1 MADSPKT
8 RLDRIAR
15 DLSRTLLHGSRVT
28 DNSGHIQPA
37 TIATAQQIRVDLP
50 ASGPMSF
57 EFSVGGATTPV
68 LISRSDAINSQTFMT
83 EALGKDRAK
92 YLTLA
97 ADDTL
102 PTWVFVQRS
111 YTIVNPMPKEDKID
125 IAVPD
130 PATPGAI
137 RKLVIAKLPASAL
150 AEVSPTTDS
159 FVSLTHFDST
169 SNSMVALPRSSWQPA
184 IMLRFKLKAAPP
196 APDLPAGTQIFE
208 LEGTPQGDR
217 YFLDRLGL
225 LDAFLSA
232 TSDPNPPDIEVVV
245 LALQET
251 VAGTP
256 AKIDDWT
263 IIRTNLTREARSGE
277 TALTLAAAAEPAGLP
292 FVAMSGG
299 DANQDKDAVRLLQMI
314 SITNSGGYF
323 LRTATAPAKAD
334 TLADTLV
341 VSIVLKAQPDS
352 DTDHEESA
360 WLPRAANAVALA
372 SATAPD
378 SIRFN
383 GLEHIQIAPAVP
395 PGHVLFGWTRS
406 EPDTKTTDEDKFG
419 YGTISL
425 VEYSAIDGAGQQVG
439 LESADTVVA
448 ISPSQSL
455 RGKSFERM
463 RPTAARGVI
472 GAHHLHTGN
481 VAAIRL
487 GGRASASAVIA
498 MADATTGTVVQHFRA
513 TLQCFDEKTQQSPYW
528 RLSDQSRSQI
538 TFTPGFRDVFGNRF
552 EAASA
557 PAVRRRLFYTDPLT
571 NPAEWPGIRFAAY
584 PGQQSGKPY
593 LYLEMQYRYLKQ
605 GEDKRARIKRL
616 KEIRAQLLG
625 ANADMATTISADP
638 IISGTV
644 NLSTAKLADQIGKWI
659 DLENINEDQQDD
671 PLVEPLAPIACNGPV
686 NDLWRFEPTLT
697 IARTNPNYGP
707 ADGDLPDN
715 AVLAAQIKA
724 QIGTASSRVWL
735 QAASASPTSLPQLS
749 ALAAAPRPN
758 DEFRKIAKAFQ
769 ENFAAAMNMQVG
781 FLRNRLNEHELW
793 LVPNGF
799 FPTAPSAAS
808 YAGWFF
814 ATARPLSNKL
824 GTESFTV
831 PDFKGRCTTGGPDCW
846 RKHPI
851 LAQTVIDQDLDELGR
866 AAFRLVE
873 QESTAL
879 AVMTDRSNATAARQL
894 LSEREQIAL
903 TLTSFQGDGGPG
915 YLVPLYDNPDG
926 LEPTGVSRAC
936 KDAFLGN
943 LNAFYDV
950 DTVVQLPLAT
960 ASSDKILTFEGKVTA
975 TFAAG
980 SAAPRPLVSNVLI
993 GGGDGKVT
1001 VLYDLPP
1008 GTRDCNAVQ
1017 RLETI
1022 TALIHHIQLPLKAG
1036 APADKNLFNQGPW
1049 LELVVP
1055 QQLAWKGTPADFIP
1069 VADRRFPA
1077 KPVFKA
1083 TETLLPWLN
1092 TATPP
1097 ITASNAALLVRWGW
1111 RFTFGLIDASRND
1124 VVHVTVRYN
1133 EPPAG
1138 SGTAS
1143 ALTAAAAEW
1152 RPQSLLN
1159 SLVALKMLQDNL
1171 RNISKPER
1179 LQITADLATFLR
1191 QTLAGGAA
1199 MTVLA
1204 AAARPEDHFAIKYEQ
1219 STPDADLGGRAIMK
1233 GSISVAWSAPATTRT
1248 MTVSALADANNNNA
1262 VLTGNAPVRNYRIA
1276 LRLLRNEKFRLVT
1289 DHAANPSLIYECAP
1303 VDAPLE
1309 CWASNVW
1316 PPTLTFDL
1324 TGHTLQQG
1332 LRDFFAGLLL
1342 GTDLSSIDLEVG
1354 AALRWQSG
1362 KLEGT
1367 TPFSIL
1373 PTDIK
1378 PTGLNAA
1385 NAVADFVHA
1394 KYTALLGSSIPPDV
1408 TPKLRL
1414 RVKLTTPDTGAAR
1427 RTLLDLNAIDFPL

>member
-1 MADSPKT
+1 MADSPQT
-8 RLDRIAR
+8 RLDRIGR

-28 DNSGHIQPA
+28 DNSGHVRPA
-37 TIATAQQIRVDLP
+37 TVATAQQIRVDP
-50 ASGPMSF
+50 PPSGPMSF

-68 LISRSDAINSQTFMT
+68 LISRPDAINSQAFMT
-83 EALGKDRAK
+83 DALGKDRAK

-97 ADDTL
+97 ADDRL
-102 PTWVFVQRS
+102 PTWVFGQRS
-111 YTIVNPMPKEDKID
+111 YTIANPIPNEDKIE
-125 IAVPD
+125 IEVPD
-130 PATPGAI
+130 PATPGAK
-137 RKLVIAKLPASAL
+137 RKLIIAKLPTSAL
-150 AEVSPTTDS
+150 AEVSPTTGS
-159 FVSLTHFDST
+159 FVSLTRFDST
-169 SNSMVALPRSSWQPA
+169 SNSMVALPRSNWQPA
-184 IMLRFKLKAAPP
+184 IMLRFKLNAAPP
-196 APDLPAGTQIFE
+196 TPDLPAGAQIFE

-232 TSDPNPPDIEVVV
+232 TSDPNPPDLEAVV
-245 LALQET
+245 LALQESA
-251 VAGTP
+251 AGAP

-277 TALTLAAAAEPAGLP
+277 TALTRAAAAEPAKLP
-292 FVAMSGG
+292 FVAISGG
-299 DANQDKDAVRLLQMI
+299 DADQDKDAVRLLQMI

-334 TLADTLV
+334 TLVL
-341 VSIVLKAQPDS
+341 SIVLKAKPDS
-352 DTDHEESA
+352 DKDNEESM

-378 SIRFN
+378 SVRFN

-395 PGHVLFGWTRS
+395 PGHVLFGWTRA
-406 EPDTKTTDEDKFG
+406 EPDSKTTDEDKFG

-425 VEYSAIDGAGQQVG
+425 VEYSAIDGAGQPVG

-448 ISPSQSL
+448 ISPSQPL

-463 RPTAARGVI
+463 SPLLASGVS
-472 GAHHLHTGN
+472 GAHYLHTGDI
-481 VAAIRL
+481 AAIRL
-487 GGRASASAVIA
+487 GGRASASAAIA
-498 MADATTGTVVQHFRA
+498 TAEATASTVVQHFRA
-513 TLQCFDEKTQQSPYW
+513 TLQCFDERTKQSPYW

-584 PGQQSGKPY
+584 PGLQNGKPY
-593 LYLEMQYRYLKQ
+593 LHLEMQYRYLKR
-605 GEDKRARIKRL
+605 GEDKKARIKRL

-625 ANADMATTISADP
+625 ANADVATTISAEP
-638 IISGTV
+638 IVTGTV

-659 DLENINEDQQDD
+659 DLENENQDQRDD
-671 PLVEPLAPIACNGPV
+671 PLVEPLAPIVCNGAV
-686 NDLWRFEPTLT
+686 DDLCKFEPTLT
-697 IARTNPNYGP
+697 ITRTNPNYGP
-707 ADGDLPDN
+707 ADGDLPDS

-749 ALAAAPRPN
+749 SLAVAPRPN
-758 DEFRKIAKAFQ
+758 DEFCKIAKAFQ

-781 FLRNRLNEHELW
+781 FQRNRLNEHELW

-799 FPTAPSAAS
+799 FPTAR
-808 YAGWFF
+808 YADWAF

-824 GTESFTV
+824 GTESLRV
-831 PDFKGRCTTGGPDCW
+831 PDFNASCTTSGPDCW
-846 RKHPI
+846 RNHPI
-851 LAQTVIDQDLDELGR
+851 IAQTVIDQDLDELGR
-866 AAFRLVE
+866 VAFRLVE
-873 QESTAL
+873 QESTGL
-879 AVMTDRSNATAARQL
+879 AVMSDRGNASAARRL

-915 YLVPLYDNPDG
+915 YLVPLYDKPDG
-926 LEPTGVSRAC
+926 LEPPGVVRAC
-936 KDAFLGN
+936 KDAFLRN
-943 LNAFYDV
+943 LNAFYDT
-950 DTVVQLPLAT
+950 DTVVQLPLA
-960 ASSDKILTFEGKVTA
+960 AAGSDKIQTFEGSVTA
-975 TFAAG
+975 TFAAD
-980 SAAPRPLVSNVLI
+980 SAAPRPLVSNFLV
-993 GGGDGKVT
+993 GGGDDKVT

-1008 GTRDCNAVQ
+1008 GTRDYNAVQ
-1017 RLETI
+1017 RLERI
-1022 TALIHHIQLPLKAG
+1022 TAVIHHIQLPVKEG
-1036 APADKNLFNQGPW
+1036 APKDKNLFNQGPW
-1049 LELVVP
+1049 LELVEP
-1055 QQLAWKGTPADFIP
+1055 QQLAWEAPAGFIP

-1077 KPVFKA
+1077 KPVIKA

-1097 ITASNAALLVRWGW
+1097 ITTSNASLLVRWGW

-1133 EPPAG
+1133 ESPAG

-1159 SLVALKMLQDNL
+1159 CLVALKLLEDHL
-1171 RNISKPER
+1171 RTISEPER

-1191 QTLAGGAA
+1191 QMLAGGATMKA
-1199 MTVLA
+1199 LA
-1204 AAARPEDHFAIKYEQ
+1204 TAAQPKDQFAIRYEQ
-1219 STPDADLGGRAIMK
+1219 TTPDADLGGRSIMK
-1233 GSISVAWSAPATTRT
+1233 GPISVAWSAPASTRNV
-1248 MTVSALADANNNNA
+1248 TVSALADANNNNA
-1262 VLTGNAPVRNYRIA
+1262 VLTGNSPVRNYRTA
-1276 LRLLRNEKFRLVT
+1276 LRLLRNERFGPS

-1303 VDAPLE
+1303 VESPLE
-1309 CWASNVW
+1309 CWASNIW
-1316 PPTLTFDL
+1316 SATLTFDL
-1324 TGHTLQQG
+1324 TGHTLQQA

-1342 GTDLSSIDLEVG
+1342 GTNLSSIGLEVG

-1414 RVKLTTPDTGAAR
+1414 RVKLTTDDTGAAR

>member
-1 MADSPKT
+1 MADNPKT

-15 DLSRTLLHGSRVT
+15 DISRTLLHGSRVT
-28 DNSGHIQPA
+28 DNSGHIRPA
-37 TIATAQQIRVDLP
+37 TIATAQQVRVDLP

-68 LISRSDAINSQTFMT
+68 LISRQDAINSQTFMT
-83 EALGKDRAK
+83 DALGKDRAK

-97 ADDTL
+97 ADGTL
-102 PTWVFVQRS
+102 PTWVFGQRS
-111 YTIVNPMPKEDKID
+111 YTIANPVPKEDQIE
-125 IAVPD
+125 IEVPD
-130 PATPGAI
+130 PGTPGTK
-137 RKLVIAKLPASAL
+137 RKFVIAKLPASAL

-159 FVSLTHFDST
+159 FVSLIRFDST
-169 SNSMVALPRSSWQPA
+169 SNSMVALPRSGWQPA
-184 IMLRFKLKAAPP
+184 IMLRFKLKPV
-196 APDLPAGTQIFE
+196 PDLPAGTQIFE

-232 TSDPNPPDIEVVV
+232 TSDPNPPDIEAVV
-245 LALQET
+245 LALQKT
-251 VAGTP
+251 AAGTP
-256 AKIDDWT
+256 AEIDDWT

-277 TALTLAAAAEPAGLP
+277 TALTLAAAAEPAALP
-292 FVAMSGG
+292 YVAISGG

-323 LRTATAPAKAD
+323 LRTATALD
-334 TLADTLV
+334 QADTLV
-341 VSIVLKAQPDS
+341 LSIVLKAKPDS
-352 DTDHEESA
+352 HTDHEESA

-372 SATAPD
+372 SATEPD

-406 EPDTKTTDEDKFG
+406 EPDSKTSPEDKFG

-425 VEYSAIDGAGQQVG
+425 VEYSAIDGVGVG

-448 ISPSQSL
+448 ISPSQPL

-463 RPTAARGVI
+463 RPLAASGVT
-472 GAHHLHTGN
+472 GAHYLHTGDI
-481 VAAIRL
+481 AAIRL
-487 GGRASASAVIA
+487 GGRASASAAITTA
-498 MADATTGTVVQHFRA
+498 AATTGTVVQHFRA
-513 TLQCFDEKTQQSPYW
+513 TLQCFDEKTQSPYW
-528 RLSDQSRSQI
+528 RLSDESRRQI

-557 PAVRRRLFYTDPLT
+557 PAVRRRLFYTDPLI

-593 LYLEMQYRYLKQ
+593 LYLEMQYRYLNK
-605 GEDKRARIKRL
+605 GEKKDSRIKRL

-625 ANADMATTISADP
+625 ANADVETTVSADP
-638 IISGTV
+638 IVSGIV
-644 NLSTAKLADQIGKWI
+644 NLSTTKLADKIGKWV
-659 DLENINEDQQDD
+659 DLENKNEDQQDD

-686 NDLWRFEPTLT
+686 NALWRFEPTLT
-697 IARTNPNYGP
+697 ITRTNPNYGP
-707 ADGDLPDN
+707 AKGDLP
-715 AVLAAQIKA
+715 AEELLAAQIEA
-724 QIGTASSRVWL
+724 QISTASSRVWL
-735 QAASASPTSLPQLS
+735 QAASANPTSLPQLS
-749 ALAAAPRPN
+749 ARAAAPRPN
-758 DEFRKIAKAFQ
+758 DEFRKVAKAFQ

-781 FLRNRLNEHELW
+781 FLRNRFNEHELW

-808 YAGWFF
+808 YADWFF

-831 PDFKGRCTTGGPDCW
+831 PDFKANCTTSGPNCW
-846 RKHPI
+846 RRHPI
-851 LAQTVIDQDLDELGR
+851 IAQTVIDQDLDELGR
-866 AAFRLVE
+866 VAFRLVE

-879 AVMTDRSNATAARQL
+879 GVMTDRGNATAARQL

-903 TLTSFQGDGGPG
+903 TLTSFQGDNGPG
-915 YLVPLYDNPDG
+915 YLVPLYKKPDG
-926 LEPTGVSRAC
+926 LEPAGVVRAC

-943 LNAFYDV
+943 LNAFYDI

-960 ASSDKILTFEGKVTA
+960 AGSDKILTFEGRVTA
-975 TFAAG
+975 TFADN
-980 SAAPRPLVSNVLI
+980 STVRPRVSDVLI
-993 GGGDGKVT
+993 GGGDRKVT

-1008 GTRDCNAVQ
+1008 GTRDYKAVQ
-1017 RLETI
+1017 RLESI
-1022 TALIHHIQLPLKAG
+1022 TAVIHHIQLPLKEG
-1036 APADKNLFNQGPW
+1036 VPKDKNLFNLGSW
-1049 LELVVP
+1049 LELVEP
-1055 QQLAWKGTPADFIP
+1055 QRLAWKAPADFIP

-1077 KPVFKA
+1077 KPIIKA

-1097 ITASNAALLVRWGW
+1097 ITASNASLLVRWGW
-1111 RFTFGLIDASRND
+1111 RFTFDLIDASRD
-1124 VVHVTVRYN
+1124 DIVHVTVRYN
-1133 EPPAG
+1133 EPPA
-1138 SGTAS
+1138 AAVS
-1143 ALTAAAAEW
+1143 ALTAAAEW

-1159 SLVALKMLQDNL
+1159 GLFAAKLLQDNL
-1171 RNISKPER
+1171 LNVSEPER
-1179 LQITADLATFLR
+1179 LQIVADLASFLR
-1191 QTLAGGAA
+1191 QKLAGGAA
-1199 MTVLA
+1199 LTTLSA
-1204 AAARPEDHFAIKYEQ
+1204 DDQPKDCFEIKWRET
-1219 STPDADLGGRAIMK
+1219 TPTTDLGARAIMK
-1233 GSISVAWSAPATTRT
+1233 GPISVAWSGDDKRVTA
-1248 MTVSALADANNNNA
+1248 TVSALADATNNKA
-1262 VLTGNAPVRNYRIA
+1262 ALTGNAPVRNYRTA
-1276 LRLLRNEKFRLVT
+1276 LQLRRNERFGFGAVT
-1289 DHAANPSLIYECAP
+1289 DPAANPSLIYECAP
-1303 VDAPLE
+1303 VESPLE

-1316 PPTLTFDL
+1316 PRPPMPTLTFDL
-1324 TGHTLQQG
+1324 TGQTLQQG

-1342 GTDLSSIDLEVG
+1342 GTDLKSIDLEVG
-1354 AALRWQSG
+1354 AALCWQSG

-1378 PTGLNAA
+1378 PTGLDA

-1394 KYTALLGSSIPPDV
+1394 KFTALLGSSIPPDV
-1408 TPKLRL
+1408 APKLRL
-1414 RVKLTTPDTGAAR
+1414 RVKLTTANAGAAR
-1427 RTLLDLNAIDFPL
+1427 RTLLDVNAIDFPL

>member
-1 MADSPKT
+1 MADRPET

-28 DNSGHIQPA
+28 DNSGHIRPA

-50 ASGPMSF
+50 ASGPMNF
-57 EFSVGGATTPV
+57 EFLAGGAATPV
-68 LISRSDAINSQTFMT
+68 LISRPDAINSQSFMT
-83 EALGKDRAK
+83 DALGKDRAK

-102 PTWVFVQRS
+102 PTWVFGQRS
-111 YTIVNPMPKEDKID
+111 YTIANPVPKEDKID
-125 IAVPD
+125 ITVPD
-130 PATPGAI
+130 PAAPGAT

-150 AEVSPTTDS
+150 AEVSPTTDNY
-159 FVSLTHFDST
+159 VTLTRFDST
-169 SNSMVALPRSSWQPA
+169 SNSMVALPRSGWQPA
-184 IMLRFKLKAAPP
+184 IKLRFKLKAAPP

-208 LEGTPQGDR
+208 LEGTLQGDR

-232 TSDPNPPDIEVVV
+232 TSDPNPPDIEAVA

-251 VAGTP
+251 SAGTP
-256 AKIDDWT
+256 TQIDDWT

-277 TALTLAAAAEPAGLP
+277 TALTVAAAAGLAALP
-292 FVAMSGG
+292 FVAISGG
-299 DANQDKDAVRLLQMI
+299 DADQDKDAVRLLQMI

-334 TLADTLV
+334 TLVL
-341 VSIVLKAQPDS
+341 SIVIKARSDP
-352 DTDHEESA
+352 DTDNEEST

-372 SATAPD
+372 GATMPD

-395 PGHVLFGWTRS
+395 PGHVLFGWTRT

-425 VEYSAIDGAGQQVG
+425 VDYSAIDGAGQQVG
-439 LESADTVVA
+439 LDTADTVVA
-448 ISPSQSL
+448 ISPSQPL

-463 RPTAARGVI
+463 SPLAASGVI
-472 GAHHLHTGN
+472 GAHHLHTGD

-487 GGRASASAVIA
+487 GGRAP
-498 MADATTGTVVQHFRA
+498 ATTALATAAAAAAAGTLVQHFRA
-513 TLQCFDEKTQQSPYW
+513 TLQCFDEKTQSPYW
-528 RLSDQSRSQI
+528 RIADGARGQI
-538 TFTPGFRDVFGNRF
+538 AFTPGFRDVFGNRF
-552 EAASA
+552 DAASG
-557 PAVRRRLFYTDPLT
+557 PVVRRRLFYTDPLT

-584 PGQQSGKPY
+584 PGKQSGKPY
-593 LYLEMQYRYLKQ
+593 LYLEMQYRYLKK
-605 GEDKRARIKRL
+605 GEDKKPRL
-616 KEIRAQLLG
+616 QRLQEIRAQLLG
-625 ANADMATTISADP
+625 ANADVATTFSADP
-638 IISGTV
+638 IVSGTV
-644 NLSTAKLADQIGKWI
+644 NLSTAKLADQIGQWI
-659 DLENINEDQQDD
+659 DLETANTARIDD
-671 PLVEPLAPIACNGPV
+671 PLVAALAPIACNGQV
-686 NDLWRFEPTLT
+686 NGLVKFEPALT
-697 IARTNPNYGP
+697 IARTNASYGP
-707 ADGDLPDN
+707 ADGDLPHN
-715 AVLAAQIKA
+715 AVLAAKIKA
-724 QIGTASSRVWL
+724 QIGSTSSRVWL
-735 QAASASPTSLPQLS
+735 QAASANATSPPDLV

-758 DEFRKIAKAFQ
+758 DEFREIAKAFQ
-769 ENFAAAMNMQVG
+769 EKLAAAMKVQVG

-831 PDFKGRCTTGGPDCW
+831 PDFSATCTTSGPDCW

-851 LAQTVIDQDLDELGR
+851 VPQTVIDQDLDELGR
-866 AAFRLVE
+866 VAFRLVG

-879 AVMTDRSNATAARQL
+879 AVMTDRGNATAARQL
-894 LSEREQIAL
+894 LSERERIAL

-915 YLVPLYDNPDG
+915 YLVPLYAKPDG
-926 LEPTGVSRAC
+926 LEQAGVVRAC

-943 LNAFYDV
+943 LNAFYDT
-950 DTVVQLPLAT
+950 DTVVQLPLA
-960 ASSDKILTFEGKVTA
+960 AAGSDKILIFEGKVTA
-975 TFAAG
+975 TFTAG
-980 SAAPRPLVSNVLI
+980 STAPRPLVSNVLI

-1008 GTRDCNAVQ
+1008 GTRHFDAVQ
-1017 RLETI
+1017 RLEVI
-1022 TALIHHIQLPLKAG
+1022 AALIHHVQLPLKEG

-1055 QQLAWKGTPADFIP
+1055 QQLAWKGPPADFIP

-1077 KPVFKA
+1077 KPVIKA

-1092 TATPP
+1092 TKTPP
-1097 ITASNAALLVRWGW
+1097 INASNASLLVRWGW
-1111 RFTFGLIDASRND
+1111 RFIFGLIDASSND

-1138 SGTAS
+1138 SGTMS
-1143 ALTAAAAEW
+1143 ALTADEW

-1159 SLVALKMLQDNL
+1159 SLFALKMLQDNL
-1171 RNISKPER
+1171 RNVSEPER

-1199 MTVLA
+1199 MTALA
-1204 AAARPEDHFAIKYEQ
+1204 VASRPEDHFAIKWQ
-1219 STPDADLGGRAIMK
+1219 QTTPAADTGGRAIMK
-1233 GSISVAWSAPATTRT
+1233 GPISVAWSAAANTQTV
-1248 MTVSALADANNNNA
+1248 TVSALADATNNNA
-1262 VLTGNAPVRNYRIA
+1262 VLTGSAPVRNYRTA
-1276 LRLLRNEKFRLVT
+1276 LRLLRNETFGPVT
-1289 DHAANPSLIYECAP
+1289 DQGDHAANPSLIYECAP
-1303 VDAPLE
+1303 VESPVE

-1324 TGHTLQQG
+1324 TGHSLQQG

-1342 GTDLSSIDLEVG
+1342 GTDLSSINLEVG

-1378 PTGLNAA
+1378 PTGVNAA
-1385 NAVADFVHA
+1385 DAVADFVYG
-1394 KYTALLGSSIPPDV
+1394 KYTALLSGSIPPDV

-1414 RVKLTTPDTGAAR
+1414 RVKLASPDTGAAR
-1427 RTLLDLNAIDFPL
+1427 RTLLDINAIDFPL

>member
-1 MADSPKT
+1 MADSPET
-8 RLDRIAR
+8 RLDQIAR

-28 DNSGHIQPA
+28 DNSGHVRPA

-50 ASGPMSF
+50 PSGPMSF

-68 LISRSDAINSQTFMT
+68 LISRPDAINSQTFMT
-83 EALGKDRAK
+83 DALGKDRAK

-102 PTWVFVQRS
+102 PTWVFSQRS
-111 YTIVNPMPKEDKID
+111 YTIANPVPKEDRIKIE
-125 IAVPD
+125 VPD
-130 PATPGAI
+130 PARPGKKREFAI
-137 RKLVIAKLPASAL
+137 TKLPASAL

-159 FVSLTHFDST
+159 FVSLTRFDST
-169 SNSMVALPRSSWQPA
+169 RNSMVALPRSGWQPA
-184 IMLRFKLKAAPP
+184 IMLRFKLKP
-196 APDLPAGTQIFE
+196 APDLPAGTQIFV

-232 TSDPNPPDIEVVV
+232 TPDPNPPDIEAVA

-251 VAGTP
+251 AAGTP

-277 TALTLAAAAEPAGLP
+277 TALTLAAAAGPGALP
-292 FVAMSGG
+292 FVAISGG

-323 LRTATAPAKAD
+323 LRTANAPAKAD
-334 TLADTLV
+334 TLVL
-341 VSIVLKAQPDS
+341 SIVLKAQPDS
-352 DTDHEESA
+352 VTDHEEST

-406 EPDTKTTDEDKFG
+406 EPESKTSPEDKFG

-425 VEYSAIDGAGQQVG
+425 VDYSAIDGTGQQVG
-439 LESADTVVA
+439 KESPDTVVA
-448 ISPSQSL
+448 ISPSKPL
-455 RGKSFERM
+455 DGKSFERKSSV
-463 RPTAARGVI
+463 AASGVI
-472 GAHHLHTGN
+472 GAHHLHTGK

-487 GGRASASAVIA
+487 GGRASASAVTA
-498 MADATTGTVVQHFRA
+498 TATTTGTFDQHFRA
-513 TLQCFDEKTQQSPYW
+513 TLQCFDEETQQSPYW
-528 RLSDQSRSQI
+528 RLSDKSRSQI
-538 TFTPGFRDVFGNRF
+538 IFTPGFRDVFGNRF
-552 EAASA
+552 EAAAA

-593 LYLEMQYRYLKQ
+593 LYLEMQYRYLNK
-605 GEDKRARIKRL
+605 GEKKDSRRKRL
-616 KEIRAQLLG
+616 QEIRAQLLG
-625 ANADMATTISADP
+625 ANADVATTISADP
-638 IISGTV
+638 IVSGTV
-644 NLSTAKLADQIGKWI
+644 NLSTAKLADQISKWI
-659 DLENINEDQQDD
+659 DLEEANNDQKND
-671 PLVEPLAPIACNGPV
+671 PLVEPLEPIACDGAV
-686 NDLWRFEPTLT
+686 IGLVKFEPTLT
-697 IARTNPNYGP
+697 ITRTNADYGP
-707 ADGDLPDN
+707 DGDLPDN

-724 QIGTASSRVWL
+724 QILTASSRVWL

-758 DEFRKIAKAFQ
+758 DEFREVAKAFQ
-769 ENFAAAMNMQVG
+769 DNLSAAMKMQVG
-781 FLRNRLNEHELW
+781 FLRNRFNEHELW
-793 LVPNGF
+793 LVPNRF
-799 FPTAPSAAS
+799 FPAAPSASS
-808 YAGWFF
+808 YADWFF

-824 GTESFTV
+824 GTESFRV
-831 PDFKGRCTTGGPDCW
+831 PDFNASCTTSGPDCW
-846 RKHPI
+846 RNRPI
-851 LAQTVIDQDLDELGR
+851 VAQTVIDQDLDELGR
-866 AAFRLVE
+866 VAFRLVE

-879 AVMTDRSNATAARQL
+879 AVMTDRGNATAARRL

-915 YLVPLYDNPDG
+915 YLVPLYDKPDG
-926 LEPTGVSRAC
+926 LEPAGVVRAC

-943 LNAFYDV
+943 LNAFYDI
-950 DTVVQLPLAT
+950 DTVIQLPLA
-960 ASSDKILTFEGKVTA
+960 AAGSDKILTFEGKVTA

-1008 GTRDCNAVQ
+1008 GTRDYIAVQ
-1017 RLETI
+1017 RLERI
-1022 TALIHHIQLPLKAG
+1022 TALIHHIQLPLKEG
-1036 APADKNLFNQGPW
+1036 APKDKNLFNQGPW
-1049 LELVVP
+1049 LELVEP
-1055 QQLAWKGTPADFIP
+1055 QQLAWKAPADFIP

-1077 KPVFKA
+1077 KPVIKA

-1097 ITASNAALLVRWGW
+1097 ITASNASLLVRWGW
-1111 RFTFGLIDASRND
+1111 RFTFGLIEASRSD

-1133 EPPAG
+1133 EPPAA

-1152 RPQSLLN
+1152 RPQSVLN
-1159 SLVALKMLQDNL
+1159 SLVALKLLQDNL
-1171 RNISKPER
+1171 HNVSEPER

-1191 QTLAGGAA
+1191 QTLAGEAA
-1199 MTVLA
+1199 MTALA
-1204 AAARPEDHFAIKYEQ
+1204 AAARPKDHFAIGYEQ
-1219 STPDADLGGRAIMK
+1219 TTPDAYLGGRAIMQ
-1233 GSISVAWSAPATTRT
+1233 GPISVAWCAAANTQTV
-1248 MTVSALADANNNNA
+1248 TVSALADATNNNA
-1262 VLTGNAPVRNYRIA
+1262 VLTGNAPVRNYRTA
-1276 LRLLRNEKFRLVT
+1276 LLLLRNEKFGPVT
-1289 DHAANPSLIYECAP
+1289 GPAANPSLIYECAP
-1303 VDAPLE
+1303 VESPLE

-1316 PPTLTFDL
+1316 PQTLTFDL
-1324 TGHTLQQG
+1324 TGHTLHQG
-1332 LRDFFAGLLL
+1332 LGDFFAGLLL
-1342 GTDLSSIDLEVG
+1342 GADLSSINLEVG

-1373 PTDIK
+1373 PIDIK
-1378 PTGLNAA
+1378 PTGFNAA
-1385 NAVADFVHA
+1385 NAVADFVHG

-1414 RVKLTTPDTGAAR
+1414 HVKITTPDTGEAR
-1427 RTLLDLNAIDFPL
+1427 RTLLNLTAIDFPL